1 MGVDRGISCR
11 PSQILVLSETRGRL
25 RDLVKSVAKIC
36 NNRLAVSVVPVGN
49 VLVCPDVP
57 ELLSQPE
64 VDGVDEVALLAQAHE
79 EVVRLDVSV
88 DKVLTLNEF
97 NAADL

>member
-1 MGVDRGISCR
+1 M
-11 PSQILVLSETRGRL
+11 
-25 RDLVKSVAKIC
+25 
-36 NNRLAVSVVPVGN
+36 
-49 VLVCPDVP
+49 CPDVP

-64 VDGVDEVALLAQAHE
+64 VDGVDEVALLAQPHE